1 MNNIKLSYQQR
12 KKWLNNSSSVHYDLI
27 VIGGGITGAGIAL
40 DAASRGLKVILL
52 EKNDFGWGTSSRSTK
67 LIHGGL
73 RYLKQLEFMLVR
85 NVGRERRI
93 AYQNAPYLVHPE
105 KMLLPLTKKG
115 SLNKIGASFGLWL
128 YDLLAG
134 VEAKDKR
141 KMLSKEAALLIEPL
155 LKDDDLLGAALYSE
169 YRTDDARL
177 VIELLKTAA
186 QFEAH
191 VLNYVAVHSI
201 LKDEKG
207 KATGVNVKDIF
218 SHDEFTI
225 SGEFIVN
232 AAGPWVDEVRKNDE
246 LIKGKHLKLSKGIH
260 LVFPYHR
267 LPVRQ
272 SLYFDVS
279 DGRMIFCIP
288 REGITYVGTTD
299 TFFEGDIDKVYA
311 EHDDVEYLLAAIRNM
326 FPQQNIVKDDVVS
339 TWAGLRPLIYEEGK
353 SPSELSRK
361 DEIFISDSGLISI
374 AGGKLTGYRLM
385 AKKIVDLIFKRFDSK
400 KLSKDIKRKCF
411 TDKIPF
417 HGYFNLDEES
427 VVQYIERQTGEAL
440 QIGATPQII
449 RRWVHSYG
457 KATEKII
464 EIAYTLWPNIPHE
477 QKSFTVHFAEIKYA
491 IENEM
496 VLLPDDFWIRRT
508 GALYFNREAM
518 IQLSA
523 NTASFMFELLNIE
536 DENIKTDILNR
547 FKSEVKQVINF

>member
-40 DAASRGLKVILL
+40 DAASRGLKVILI

-73 RYLKQLEFMLVR
+73 RYLKQFEFMLVR

-134 VEAKDKR
+134 VEAQDKR
-141 KMLSKEAALLIEPL
+141 RMLSKEAALLIEPL

-186 QFEAH
+186 QFGAH
-191 VLNYVAVHSI
+191 LINYAAVHSI
-201 LKDEKG
+201 IKDENG
-207 KATGVNVKDIF
+207 KAIGVKVKDIF
-218 SHDEFTI
+218 SNDEFSI
-225 SGEFIVN
+225 KSKFVVN
-232 AAGPWVDEVRKNDE
+232 ASGPWVDELRKNDNI
-246 LIKGKHLKLSKGIH
+246 IKGKHLKLSKGIH

-361 DEIFISDSGLISI
+361 DEIFISESGLISI

-385 AKKIVDLIFKRFDSK
+385 AKKIVDLILKRFDPK
-400 KLSKDIKRKCF
+400 ELPKEIKRKCF
-411 TDKIPF
+411 TDKIALQGF
-417 HGYFNLDEES
+417 FNPNEEA
-427 VVQYIERQTGEAL
+427 VMQYIERQSGEAL
-440 QIGATPQII
+440 QIGATPQLI

-477 QKSFTVHFAEIKYA
+477 QKSLTVHFAEIKYA

-523 NTASFMFELLNIE
+523 NTASFMFDLLNIE